1 MIPAVLW
8 AFCLLFWFGCG
19 VRCLLF
25 LSSLFF
31 LSATY
36 LTEPGLIPKG
46 APLTPEQNRLLASAS
61 CTSPFS
67 PLSPSATP
75 AAPSVH
81 LHQGRRLQPPGGA
94 SALPARSLGAAD
106 ELPLAG
112 ARSERGGPH
121 GAAVRAGGEGE
132 PEGDRERVAGTEGR
146 KGERE
151 CGAGGDHVCERRGGG
166 SAGGEERSV
175 GAREDPGAEEAGGGE
190 DDGCVFGRGRFVECL
205 WKTEEKETAA

>member
-61 CTSPFS
+61 CTSHF
-67 PLSPSATP
+67 LPS
-75 AAPSVH
+75 
-81 LHQGRRLQPPGGA
+81 
-94 SALPARSLGAAD
+94 LPAQRLLRQVFICIKDGD
-106 ELPLAG
+106 YNRLE
-112 ARSERGGPH
+112 
-121 GAAVRAGGEGE
+121 VRLLS
-132 PEGDRERVAGTEGR
+132 
-146 KGERE
+146 
-151 CGAGGDHVCERRGGG
+151 RR
-166 SAGGEERSV
+166 
-175 GAREDPGAEEAGGGE
+175 D
-190 DDGCVFGRGRFVECL
+190 L
-205 WKTEEKETAA
+205 